1 MKCGAMDCTGEHSG
15 RHRMTE
21 SEREDM
27 MLMKKLASGDSSAL
41 NKLYRKHSQTIEAF
55 VRGKLSRLLSDTEA
69 SDVVQ
74 NTFLKVQKK
83 AHLYKPRG
91 KVLSWI
97 RKIAQNIILDIVR
110 QGASRLRRET
120 NYALVRPPQ
129 GGEVEGSKAPIWE
142 HGDPVNAAGGL
153 CGEDLPVYGECEE
166 LYGMAVPCK
175 FVIIP
180 REGGGD
186 NLVWLGDFPVRRA
199 KWVKRDRMRDWM
211 RGGGR
216 DGIRGMFGSLGL
228 VHEEE

>member
-153 CGEDLPVYGECEE
+153 CGEDLPVYGECE
-166 LYGMAVPCK
+166 
-175 FVIIP
+175 
-180 REGGGD
+180 
-186 NLVWLGDFPVRRA
+186 
-199 KWVKRDRMRDWM
+199 
-211 RGGGR
+211 
-216 DGIRGMFGSLGL
+216 
-228 VHEEE
+228 